1 MKRSID
7 VHERLPFFQMIPLG
21 IQHLFAMFGATI
33 LVPILTELSPAVA
46 LFTSGTGTLI
56 FILITQGKVPAY
68 LGSSFAFITPITAVA
83 AQYGLPAA
91 LAGGVVIGLI
101 YCIVAAFIALVGVG
115 WLDRLLPPVVI
126 GSVIIVIGMGLAPV
140 AVEMAGL
147 SGESVSLANVT
158 VQISLVTLAV
168 TVLGSIFFKG
178 FFAVIPVLIGI
189 VVGYVFAAFRGA
201 IDFSVVR
208 EAAWLGKPNFMAPEF
223 NWSAIAMMAP
233 VAFVVIAEHLGD
245 VLVLSK
251 ITGRDFYKNPGLSR
265 TLLGDGLASAWASLW
280 GGPPNTTYGE
290 NVGVMAMTKVYS
302 VWVVGLA
309 AIFAI
314 ILAFIP
320 KAEALISTIP
330 APVMGGVSMVL
341 FGIIASSGLRT
352 LVESGVDYANKRN
365 LVISSVILTLGLGE
379 AAISAGSITIQGMA
393 LATLAGIVLN
403 LILPMDKSEEAKASE

>member
-1 MKRSID
+1 M
-7 VHERLPFFQMIPLG
+7 
-21 IQHLFAMFGATI
+21 
-33 LVPILTELSPAVA
+33 
-46 LFTSGTGTLI
+46 
-56 FILITQGKVPAY
+56 
-68 LGSSFAFITPITAVA
+68 
-83 AQYGLPAA
+83 
-91 LAGGVVIGLI
+91 
-101 YCIVAAFIALVGVG
+101 
-115 WLDRLLPPVVI
+115 
-126 GSVIIVIGMGLAPV
+126 
-140 AVEMAGL
+140 
-147 SGESVSLANVT
+147 
-158 VQISLVTLAV
+158 
-168 TVLGSIFFKG
+168 
-178 FFAVIPVLIGI
+178 
-189 VVGYVFAAFRGA
+189 VGYVFAAFRGA

>member
-1 MKRSID
+1 M
-7 VHERLPFFQMIPLG
+7 VCLQPN
-21 IQHLFAMFGATI
+21 
-33 LVPILTELSPAVA
+33 
-46 LFTSGTGTLI
+46 
-56 FILITQGKVPAY
+56 
-68 LGSSFAFITPITAVA
+68 
-83 AQYGLPAA
+83 
-91 LAGGVVIGLI
+91 GVVIGLI

-178 FFAVIPVLIGI
+178 FLAVIPVLIGI

-302 VWVVGLA
+302 VWVVGLT
-309 AIFAI
+309 AI
-314 ILAFIP
+314 L
-320 KAEALISTIP
+320 L
-330 APVMGGVSMVL
+330 
-341 FGIIASSGLRT
+341 
-352 LVESGVDYANKRN
+352 
-365 LVISSVILTLGLGE
+365 
-379 AAISAGSITIQGMA
+379 
-393 LATLAGIVLN
+393 
-403 LILPMDKSEEAKASE
+403 